1 MNLIKKGIDMDI
13 RALQYFLVAGRVLN
27 ITKAAELLHISQP
40 SLSVQIQQLEEEL
53 GKSLL
58 KREKRHISLTPDGE
72 LLCKRAEEI
81 LSLVAKTKNELQ
93 STADHIGGDLTIAS
107 GEREALQAMIQL
119 ASSMR
124 QDYPKIRWHF
134 FMGDAVGI
142 AERMEHGIIDFA
154 IFLEPVDV
162 MKYEYL
168 HLPMTMTWGILLRKS
183 SPLAAK
189 DAITADDMAG
199 LPLILPER
207 MDLRRQAVSW
217 LDQDLEH
224 LPVVATYNLIHLTL
238 PLVRA
243 GFGYAIVLDKLVDS
257 SREDSLCFRPI
268 TPDMTVQMCLAWKK
282 YRPLSKQSQIFL
294 DRVRKLFQQQGDN
307 NCKDT
312 ADTSFL

>member
-1 MNLIKKGIDMDI
+1 MNLASKESRMDI
-13 RALQYFLVAGRVLN
+13 RSLHYFLVVARVLH

-40 SLSVQIQQLEEEL
+40 SLSVQIQQLEAEL
-53 GKSLL
+53 GKPLL
-58 KREKRHISLTPDGE
+58 IREKRHLSLTPDGE

-107 GEREALQAMIQL
+107 GDREVLQAMIQV
-119 ASSMR
+119 ASSLR
-124 QDYPKIRWHF
+124 QDYPQIRWHF
-134 FMGDAVGI
+134 FMGDADGI
-142 AERMEHGIIDFA
+142 AERMEHGIVDFA

-162 MKYEYL
+162 TRYECL
-168 HLPMTMTWGILLRKS
+168 HLPVTMTWGILLQAA

-189 DAITADDMAG
+189 EAITADDMAG

-207 MDLRRQAVSW
+207 MDLRHQAVSW

-243 GFGYAIVLDKLVDS
+243 GFGYAIVLDKLVDI

-268 TPDMTVQMCLAWKK
+268 TPDMTVQLCLAWKK
-282 YRPLSKQSQIFL
+282 YRTLSRQGQLFL
-294 DRVRKLFQQQGDN
+294 DRVRAYIQSIPR
-307 NCKDT
+307 T
-312 ADTSFL
+312 

>member
-1 MNLIKKGIDMDI
+1 MDI
-13 RALQYFLVAGRVLN
+13 RSLHYFLVVARVLH

-40 SLSVQIQQLEEEL
+40 SLSVQIQQLEAEL
-53 GKSLL
+53 GKPLL
-58 KREKRHISLTPDGE
+58 IREKRHLSLTPDGE

-93 STADHIGGDLTIAS
+93 STADHIGGDLMIAS
-107 GEREALQAMIQL
+107 GEREALQAMIQV
-119 ASSMR
+119 ASSLR
-124 QDYPKIRWHF
+124 QDYPQIRWHF

-142 AERMEHGIIDFA
+142 AERMDHGIVDFA

-162 MKYEYL
+162 TKYEHL

-183 SPLAAK
+183 SPLAEK
-189 DAITADDMAG
+189 EAITADDMAG

-207 MDLRRQAVSW
+207 MDLRRQSVGW
-217 LDQDLEH
+217 LNKDVEE

-238 PLVRA
+238 SLVSA
-243 GFGYAIVLDKLVDS
+243 GFGYAVVLDKLVDIQHKS
-257 SREDSLCFRPI
+257 DLCFRPI
-268 TPDMTVQMCLAWKK
+268 APTRVVQVSLVWKK

-294 DRVRKLFQQQGDN
+294 DRVRKFFRQQGDN